1 MGFFLPLYYNKT
13 MHEMSYVNRVVNL
26 AFEIVKENHLTKVT
40 ELQIEVGAMAGI
52 VPELMEKCYREAV
65 VGTVLEGT
73 TLTMTPKAVTAICGD
88 CGTTYE
94 PNRDN
99 DYCCPQCHSH
109 KSQIIGGRTVV
120 LENVIGE

>member
-1 MGFFLPLYYNKT
+1 
-13 MHEMSYVNRVVNL
+13 MHEMSYVSRFVNL
-26 AFEIVKENHLTKVT
+26 ALDIVKENQLTSVS
-40 ELQIEVGAMAGI
+40 ELQVEVGAMTGV

-65 VGTVLEGT
+65 AGTVLEGA
-73 TLTMTPKAVTAICGD
+73 TLTMTPKAVTALCDD

-99 DYCCPQCHSH
+99 DYCCPNCKSH
-109 KSQIIGGRTVV
+109 KSQITGGRSVV